1 VLDLDDD
8 PSTITTHSLS
18 MSSGSAITAG
28 PGRPLVTVK
37 NARETSPRMR
47 AGSSISVTHLAIE
60 PNTAIVELLERLAL
74 AHLARDLAD
83 EQNHWRR
90 ILARDVQAPH
100 RIGGARPAGRPS
112 VRCDR
117 RDSKRTGTDNRW
129 SGTQCS
135 GLSACP
141 TRLTGL

>member
-18 MSSGSAITAG
+18 MPSGSAITTD
-28 PGRPLVTVK
+28 PGHPLVTVK

-83 EQNHWRR
+83 EQIIGVEFWR
-90 ILARDVQAPH
+90 ATC
-100 RIGGARPAGRPS
+100 RPDAALVASGPQVES
-112 VRCDR
+112 VRCDS
-117 RDSKRTGTDNRW
+117 RDSKCAGTDNRW